1 VRRITLGVFVDAVR
15 YARDISAWRYAVD
28 LRVEGEVLNRPN
40 IDIAAR
46 RRWTL
51 IAAILGLNITI
62 LDETVVFLALPAIN
76 RDLGVGLQGQQ
87 WIVNGYLLSLS
98 ALLLVAGALADVFGR
113 RRMFLYGLALFGVA
127 SLACGLAPAGSALIA
142 FRLVQGVGAALVMPS
157 TLALVAATFEGEE
170 RGAAIGA
177 WASWGA
183 VAAAIGP
190 VVAGVLISTLSWRA
204 IFFLGL
210 PLVAAAM
217 AIAIVAVEETRNPDL
232 TVRQIDLGGAALSAL
247 SLGGISFA
255 MIQGPAL
262 GWSDPV
268 VLISAATGLIATGGF
283 IVRELSTK
291 TPMLPLRL
299 FRSRNFSAANGAT
312 LALYAIFNGNF
323 FILTIYLQT
332 ALKYSALAAGL
343 ATLPVT
349 LFMIGLA
356 SRSGRLAARIGPR
369 LPMTVGIL
377 LTGLGLGL
385 LAFLKPGDSYFAH
398 VLPGI
403 VVFGLGL
410 VLTVPPL
417 TNTAVSSVP
426 DSQAGIASGV
436 NDQAARVAALLGVA
450 VGGLVFAEVFRAW
463 LDMAHPGLGPSAA
476 TVLQLARDRPTSA
489 LEIPLTGRLQ
499 ALGPV
504 LQTASINAYRAAMGT
519 GVVIAVI
526 GALVAFLGIRNPTS
540 AR

>member
-1 VRRITLGVFVDAVR
+1 MEVRFNR
-15 YARDISAWRYAVD
+15 S
-28 LRVEGEVLNRPN
+28 RVG
-40 IDIAAR
+40 IASR

-98 ALLLVAGALADVFGR
+98 ALLLVAGSLADLFGR
-113 RRMFLYGLALFGVA
+113 RRMFLYGLGLFGLA
-127 SLACGLAPAGSALIA
+127 SLACGLAPSGGALIA

-157 TLALVAATFEGEE
+157 TLALVAATFEGED
-170 RGAAIGA
+170 RGAAIGT

-190 VVAGVLISTLSWRA
+190 LVAGALISTLSWRA
-204 IFFLGL
+204 IFFLSL
-210 PLVAAAM
+210 PLVVAAM
-217 AIAIVAVEETRNPDL
+217 AIAVVAVEETRNPDMTL
-232 TVRQIDLGGAALSAL
+232 RRIDLLGAVLSAIG
-247 SLGGISFA
+247 LGGISFA
-255 MIQGPAL
+255 IVQGPTL
-262 GWSDPV
+262 GWSDPA
-268 VLISAATGLIATGGF
+268 VLLSTAAGALGIAGF
-283 IVRELSTK
+283 IFRELHTDA
-291 TPMLPLRL
+291 PMLPLKL

-332 ALKYSALAAGL
+332 TLGYSALAAGL

-356 SRSGRLAARIGPR
+356 SRSGRLAARTGPR

-377 LTGLGLGL
+377 LTGAGLGL
-385 LAFLKPGDSYFAH
+385 LAFLKPGDSYLAH

-403 VVFGLGL
+403 VLFGLGL

-426 DSQAGIASGV
+426 DSQTGIASGV
-436 NDQAARVAALLGVA
+436 NDEAARVAALLGVA
-450 VGGLVFAEVFRAW
+450 VIGLVFAEFR
-463 LDMAHPGLGPSAA
+463 
-476 TVLQLARDRPTSA
+476 VLQA
-489 LEIPLTGRLQ
+489 
-499 ALGPV
+499 
-504 LQTASINAYRAAMGT
+504 ASINAYQAAMMA
-519 GVVIAVI
+519 GVVIAVM
-526 GALVAFLGIRNPTS
+526 GALVAFLGIRNPRSSPPSTAEGPYPS
-540 AR
+540 R